1 MKIVHHSRQEWKAV
15 EVASHDEVFEGKL
28 QIPVSSQY
36 HSSIVATTDEGAI
49 IGYALVADC
58 LCGYYLEYG
67 GATKEFKNS
76 PKILPA
82 LKMIVEY
89 IASTQIPFIITH
101 VANINT
107 RMIKLYIKLGFLI
120 TGVSIWNG
128 STMVE
133 LTLDNKKEA

>member
-1 MKIVHHSRQEWKAV
+1 MKIVHHTRQEWTAV
-15 EVASHDEVFEGKL
+15 ERASHNEVFEGRH
-28 QIPVSSQY
+28 QIPLSSQY
-36 HSSIVATTDEGAI
+36 HTSVVATTDEGDI

-67 GATKEFKNS
+67 GATSKFKNS

-89 IASTQIPFIITH
+89 IASSNMQYIITH
-101 VANINT
+101 VANNNVS
-107 RMIKLYIKLGFLI
+107 MIKLYIKLGFLI

-128 STMVE
+128 NTMVE
-133 LTLDNKKEA
+133 LTLDSKKEG